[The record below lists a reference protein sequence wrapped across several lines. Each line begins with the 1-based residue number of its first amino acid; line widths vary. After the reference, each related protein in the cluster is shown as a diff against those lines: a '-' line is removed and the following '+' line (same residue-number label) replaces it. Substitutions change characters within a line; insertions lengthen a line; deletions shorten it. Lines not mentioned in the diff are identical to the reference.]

1 MSLQSHIALYRH
13 AIAATTAS
21 ALLLAPALASAAPAR
36 TGRWAADSDPAAR
49 YLLEQE
55 RRWAEDSCTPSSVV
69 KDYIAKDFIGTSP
82 SGLLYRRSA
91 MLTPGTAA
99 PGGEKERDCKLL
111 AAKVRF
117 YGPDLAMV
125 YGYESAV
132 LVKPDGS
139 ETTRVLI
146 WTDTA
151 VRRKGKWQ
159 VIAVQDMVAP
169 PGWKPADWRVPE

>member
-1 MSLQSHIALYRH
+1 MTLPNL
-13 AIAATTAS
+13 AAAVAAA
-21 ALLLAPALASAAPAR
+21 ALLIAPAMAPAAPAP
-36 TGRWAADSDPAAR
+36 TGRWAVDSDPAAR
-49 YLLEQE
+49 YLIEQE

-69 KDYIAKDFIGTSP
+69 KDYIAKDFVGTSP
-82 SGLLYRRSA
+82 SGGLYRRQA
-91 MLTPGTAA
+91 LLGPGIAA

-117 YGPDLAMV
+117 YGPDVAV
-125 YGYESAV
+125 IYGNESAV

-151 VRRKGKWQ
+151 VRRKGKWL

-169 PGWKPADWRVPE
+169 PGWKPADWHVPE